1 MGHYFLDTQH
11 YTYLEMLARQV
22 EYWVKQYLHIC
33 KKKMFLLTKI
43 MLFDAS
49 TVQKMHP
56 TEFNEAKYL
65 KQAKKIEKKEVIRP
79 KK

>member
-1 MGHYFLDTQH
+1 
-11 YTYLEMLARQV
+11 
-22 EYWVKQYLHIC
+22 
-33 KKKMFLLTKI
+33 